1 MLIYLLKRCNLLI
14 TTLFLL
20 SLLSF
25 SLGHLFPGDPVI
37 NFTGQQSLTYEE
49 YAQLRS
55 ELSLDDSYF
64 MQYVVYLERVFSGDF
79 GLSFTTQSEV
89 IRDFVRIFPASAE
102 LSIYALVVTML
113 VGLPLG
119 LWAGVKRNSL
129 VDKIIFSASAI
140 ANSIPIFWLGL
151 LFILVFSLNLAWLP
165 ISGRLNLLYDIPY
178 VSGILLIDIAVSDFD
193 NKWPIYQDAIR
204 HLILPT
210 ITLATLPTTL
220 LIGMMRANV
229 INVMDSQYIKAAR
242 TKGLS
247 LYQIVR
253 RHVLRNALIPII
265 PQFGLLFNTLM
276 TSTMITEIIFSWPG
290 IGHWLLEAI
299 YQRDYPV
306 IQTSLLLVSSFMIV
320 INVLADIIHT
330 LVNPLVRKEING

>member
-1 MLIYLLKRCNLLI
+1 MFIYLVKRLNLLI

-49 YAQLRS
+49 YADIRQVLA
-55 ELSLDDSYF
+55 LDDSYF
-64 MQYVVYLERVFSGDF
+64 MQYLAYLDRVFSGDF
-79 GLSFTTQSEV
+79 GLSFTSQSEV

-102 LSIYALVVTML
+102 LSFYALVVTML

-129 VDKIIFSASAI
+129 IDKIIFSASAI

-178 VSGILLIDIAVSDFD
+178 ISGVLLIDIALSDFD
-193 NKWPIYQDAIR
+193 NKWPIYQDALR

-210 ITLATLPTTL
+210 VTLATLPTTL
-220 LIGMMRANV
+220 LIGMMRTNV
-229 INVMDSQYIKAAR
+229 ISVMDSQYIKAAR
-242 TKGLS
+242 TKGIS

-253 RHVLRNALIPII
+253 RHVLRNALLPII

-306 IQTSLLLVSSFMIV
+306 IQASLLLVSSFMIL

-330 LVNPLVRKEING
+330 LVNPLVRKELNG

>member
-1 MLIYLLKRCNLLI
+1 MLVYLIKRVNLLV

-20 SLLSF
+20 SLMSF
-25 SLGHLFPGDPVI
+25 SLGHLFPGDSVI

-49 YAQLRS
+49 YAQLRQD
-55 ELSLDDSYF
+55 LALDESYF
-64 MQYVVYLERVFSGDF
+64 MQYVVYLERVFAGDF
-79 GLSFTTQSEV
+79 GLSFSSQSEV
-89 IRDFVRIFPASAE
+89 LRDFMRVFPASAE
-102 LSIYALVVTML
+102 LSFYALLVTCL
-113 VGLPLG
+113 IGIPLG
-119 LWAGVKRNSL
+119 LWAGIKRNTL
-129 VDKIIFSASAI
+129 VDKVIFSISAI

-151 LFILVFSLNLAWLP
+151 LFILLFSLNLAWLP

-178 VSGILLIDIAVSDFD
+178 ETGILLVDIALSDFD
-193 NKWPIYQDAIR
+193 NKWPIYHDALR

-210 ITLATLPTTL
+210 LTLATLPTTL
-220 LIGMMRANV
+220 LIGMMRSNV
-229 INVMDSQYIKAAR
+229 ISVMNSQYIKAAR

-247 LYQIVR
+247 LYQIIR
-253 RHVLRNALIPII
+253 RHVLRNALLPII

-306 IQTSLLLVSSFMIV
+306 IQASLLLVSSFMIF
-320 INVLADIIHT
+320 INVLSDVCHT
-330 LVNPLVRKEING
+330 MVNPLVRKEING